1 MTLQDWMDESRER
14 VAQHGYL
21 TGGRGS
27 AEALLTGVLDR
38 VGRTGYNYGTSVFE
52 REWDVLVVLD
62 TCRPDLLAEMSAE
75 YDYVPR
81 DVPTHTSLGSAS
93 VEWVKKNFTTGGYP
107 EPRIDRSTNGDYSA
121 ELAETAY
128 VTSNLFAEHIDEDDL
143 LHLDE
148 VHEYGWNDEDCTT
161 PPGTVTERAVA
172 AAREHDPERLI
183 VHYMQ
188 PHAPYRSMIE
198 RYGWDEKPGVGNQ
211 GATHPAREMWE
222 ELRAGV
228 ISVEEVWAAYR
239 DNLRWVMEEGVEPLL
254 NNVDAG
260 KVILSSDHGEV
271 FGRWGLRKWSGD
283 GPTGREW
290 GTYAHPPYVPI
301 RTLKEVPWVETSA
314 SDTGDLDVE
323 VEPPESDVSEDER
336 QDRLEALGY
345 V

>member
-1 MTLQDWMDESRER
+1 MTLQDWMDESRDR
-14 VAQHGYL
+14 VAEHGVL
-21 TGGRGS
+21 TGARGS

-38 VGRTGYNYGTSVFE
+38 VGRNGYNYGTSIFE

-62 TCRPDLLAEMSAE
+62 TCRPDLLAEMAQN

-93 VEWVKKNFTTGGYP
+93 IEWVKKNFT
-107 EPRIDRSTNGDYSA
+107 DDDYSKPTIDQTVNDNY
-121 ELAETAY
+121 EDKLADTAY
-128 VTSNLFAEHIDEDDL
+128 VTANLFAEHIDEGAL

-148 VHEYGWNDEDCTT
+148 VHEYGWNDDDYTT
-161 PPGTVTERAVA
+161 PPEVVTERAVA
-172 AAREHDPERLI
+172 AAREHDPEYLI

-188 PHAPYRSMIE
+188 PHAPYRSMID
-198 RYGWDEKPGVGNQ
+198 RYGWDEKPGIGNQ

-222 ELRAGV
+222 ELRAGAV
-228 ISVEEVWAAYR
+228 SVEEVWNAYR
-239 DNLRWVMEEGVEPLL
+239 DNLRWVMEDGVEPLL
-254 NNVDAG
+254 NNVDAET
-260 KVILSSDHGEV
+260 VVLSSDHGEV
-271 FGRWGLRKWSGD
+271 FGRWGLRKWTGSGQ
-283 GPTGREW
+283 TGREW

-314 SDTGDLDVE
+314 TDSGALE
-323 VEPPESDVSEDER
+323 VETEPPKSEVSESER